1 MLSLTKTL
9 RIGVSS
15 LLMAGLSALPV
26 LAKPETK
33 EPVKVLQI
41 GSSDSDFIDAVYG
54 EVIKEYGYRVKYVQ
68 SDFSAHFLALENG
81 DIDISLGAW
90 QTVPAMTEAALATGK
105 VKGFGPTGV
114 KVVEG
119 WWYTNELVQY
129 CPGLPD
135 WTAFKNPDCIKALA
149 SADTA
154 PLGRYLDAPADWASD
169 SADFIKKEG
178 LQLANVNSGSAAA
191 LVAELK
197 SAVDQKKPFL
207 GWGFEPHWVINSKLG
222 GYVNRPG
229 FRPDNEVLK
238 LGNIEA
244 TNKIP
249 NAVHV
254 LERFQLSREDVA
266 TAMDRIDNGGLSPQ
280 DAAKEWMSSHEVV
293 WKTWLPGD

>member
-1 MLSLTKTL
+1 MKPVTAI
-9 RIGVSS
+9 IG
-15 LLMAGLSALPV
+15 LLAAVGLPILAGPALSA
-26 LAKPETK
+26 PETR
-33 EPVKVLQI
+33 EPVKLFFV
-41 GSSDSDFIDAVYG
+41 GASDSDFINAVYG
-54 EVIKEYGYRVKYVQ
+54 EVIREYGYRIKYVQ

-90 QTVPAMTEAALATGK
+90 QTIPAMTESALATGK
-105 VKGFGPTGV
+105 VKSFGPTGV

-119 WWYTNELVQY
+119 WWYTNELLPL

-135 WTAFKNPDCIKALA
+135 WTALKNPDCIKALA
-149 SADTA
+149 TADTA

-197 SAVDQKKPFL
+197 SAVEQKKPFL
-207 GWGFEPHWVINSKLG
+207 GWGFEPHWVINSTLG
-222 GYVNRPG
+222 TYVNRPG

-238 LGNIEA
+238 LGNLEA
-244 TNKIP
+244 TAKIP

-254 LERFQLSREDVA
+254 LEKFSLSREEVA
-266 TAMDRIDNGGLSPQ
+266 AAMDRIDNGGLSPQ
-280 DAAKEWMSSHEVV
+280 DAAKEWMTSHEAV
-293 WKTWLPGD
+293 WKTWLPAE